1 MDVQAEVDALVGFER
16 RAPGTDAER
25 RAAQHL
31 ARRLRESGREAE
43 VESIE
48 VRPGWP
54 LTHMLH
60 ALLAVAGSLVAVA
73 APVVGLLILFVAAVS
88 TLGDLTGT
96 FFLVRR
102 ITPRRA
108 SQNVLSRED
117 SGKGGTLVLVA
128 HYDAPRTGALFA
140 PRVLSLRATLGK
152 RIRRPIGPAGIFF
165 WSIVVLFVCAG
176 LRLLGIES
184 LALTIVQFV
193 PTVLLVLSVP
203 LLADVQLG
211 RAAPGANDNASGVAV
226 ALELA
231 DRFGGELEHF
241 DVWVLLTGAAD
252 GMALGMREWLRTHRD
267 ELRPVRTVF
276 LNLDQ
281 VGAGTVRYGTR
292 EGLVFSYPY
301 HPQLVEICREVAD
314 ADSDDRFAAKPLA
327 SRLTSDAHVA
337 RTKGYA
343 ATTISCLGA
352 LDHYPHYRQPTDTP
366 DRVDEES
373 IERALGFA
381 SAAIEGIDE
390 RIGPELGGGDAAETA
405 LSDQ

>member
-1 MDVQAEVDALVGFER
+1 MDVRAEVDALVGFEG

-31 ARRLRESGREAE
+31 ARRLRESGREAD

-54 LTHMLH
+54 LTHMIH
-60 ALLAVAGSLVAVA
+60 ALLAIGGSLLAVAV
-73 APVVGLLILFVAAVS
+73 PVVGLLVLFVAAVS

-102 ITPRRA
+102 MTPRRA
-108 SQNVLSRED
+108 SQNVVSRED
-117 SGKGGTLVLVA
+117 SDKGGILVLVA

-140 PRVLSLRATLGK
+140 RRGLALRASLGK

-184 LALTIVQFV
+184 LALTVVQFV

-211 RAAPGANDNASGVAV
+211 RAAPGANDNASGVAA

-231 DRFGGELEHF
+231 DRFGGRLEHF
-241 DVWVLLTGAAD
+241 DVWVLFTGAAD
-252 GMALGMREWLRTHRD
+252 GMGLGMREWLRAHRG
-267 ELRPVRTVF
+267 ELRLERTVF

-281 VGAGTVRYGTR
+281 VGAGTVRYSTR
-292 EGLVFSYPY
+292 EGLVFSYPF
-301 HPQLVEICREVAD
+301 HPQLVEICRELAEG
-314 ADSDDRFAAKPLA
+314 DSDDGFGAKPLA

-352 LDHYPHYRQPTDTP
+352 LDHYAHYRQPTDTP
-366 DRVDEES
+366 ERIDGQSV
-373 IERALGFA
+373 ERALGFA
-381 SAAIEGIDE
+381 SEAIERIDE
-390 RIGPELGGGDAAETA
+390 RIGPELGGDEAETA

>member
-1 MDVQAEVDALVGFER
+1 MDPVAELEGLVAFEG

-48 VRPGWP
+48 VRPSWP
-54 LTHMLH
+54 LTHLVH
-60 ALLAVAGSLVAVA
+60 ALLAIAGSLLAVA
-73 APVVGLLILFVAAVS
+73 LPVAGLVLLFVAAVS

-117 SGKGGTLVLVA
+117 SEKGGILVLVA

-140 PRVLSLRATLGK
+140 RRALALRASLGK

-165 WSIVVLFVCAG
+165 WSIIVLFVCAG

-184 LALTIVQFV
+184 LPLTVVQFV
-193 PTVLLVLSVP
+193 PTVLLILSVP

-211 RAAPGANDNASGVAV
+211 RTAPGANDNASGVAA

-231 DRFGGELEHF
+231 DRYGGALEHF
-241 DVWVLLTGAAD
+241 NLWVLLTGAAD
-252 GMALGMREWLRTHRD
+252 GMGLGMREWLRAHRH
-267 ELRPVRTVF
+267 ELHPERTVF

-281 VGAGTVRYGTR
+281 VGAGTVRYASR
-292 EGLVFSYPY
+292 EGLVFTYPF
-301 HPQLVEICREVAD
+301 HPQLVELCNGLAEAD
-314 ADSDDRFAAKPLA
+314 ADGRYGAKPVA
-327 SRLTSDAHVA
+327 SRFTSDAHVA

-352 LDHYPHYRQPTDTP
+352 LDHYAHYRQPTDTP
-366 DRVDEES
+366 EQIDADAL
-373 IERALGFA
+373 ERALGFT
-381 SAAIEGIDE
+381 SALIERVDE
-390 RIGPELGGGDAAETA
+390 RIGPELGGNATETA
-405 LSDQ
+405 LSD